1 MPNLAEWMTAK
12 EVLSWVA
19 WRATY
24 DDWNAEVYPRAS
36 AWPFAQPDRV
46 ASWLNEVQRFGKVEQ
61 MPRAFGES
69 GLAVHVLTE
78 ARSMAG
84 LPHASYPTADQIR
97 KGAAR
102 AAEGLKAKLSDA
114 NAAHA
119 LLVSASNELRRCM
132 ARGEV
137 TAHGRRG
144 PVPEYDDDPMEGPRE
159 PIPPDACNAPVTIW
173 QHGILSFATGEDV
186 GDAWSEVWWSLLFPR
201 SGVEALWPATTK
213 GTQRTKAASAV
224 VPKDKK
230 SGAEYSENALRGWF
244 VLRVKTWPKGTAAPS
259 EEVDWEAAKSYFE
272 PPVPREEFRRVRREK
287 VPQNWRNP
295 GPRKGE

>member
-1 MPNLAEWMTAK
+1 MPNRAEWMTAQ

-24 DDWNAEVYPRAS
+24 DDWNAEIYPGAS

-46 ASWLNEVQRFGKVEQ
+46 ASWLDEVRRSGEVEQ

-78 ARSMAG
+78 ARALAG

-97 KGAAR
+97 EGARR
-102 AAEGLKAKLSDA
+102 AAEGLKAKLLHA

-119 LLVSASNELRRCM
+119 LLVSASTELLRCM
-132 ARGEV
+132 TRGEV

-159 PIPPDACNAPVTIW
+159 AIPPDACNAPVTIW
-173 QHGILSFATGEDV
+173 HDV
-186 GDAWSEVWWSLLFPR
+186 LP
-201 SGVEALWPATTK
+201 
-213 GTQRTKAASAV
+213 
-224 VPKDKK
+224 
-230 SGAEYSENALRGWF
+230 
-244 VLRVKTWPKGTAAPS
+244 
-259 EEVDWEAAKSYFE
+259 
-272 PPVPREEFRRVRREK
+272 
-287 VPQNWRNP
+287 
-295 GPRKGE
+295 